1 MLMCK
6 GENKHEKQTTKGD
19 DFWTKGWV
27 VSLPYFCFLHHR
39 AGYNVF
45 DSSQWCSWWMWECH
59 GGLRCGVG
67 MLQNNISG
75 NATHSEGFVPHPSRR
90 INSHPF
96 HATELSL
103 SLSYHILL
111 QKTNKGGKKKRRSGK
126 KNGCKK
132 KFHHFEITVGLDFS
146 FRSCP
151 KCYLLPSCHH
161 RCHTISSS
169 KRQTKEEIR
178 NEEVGRK

>member
-90 INSHPF
+90 INSHSTP
-96 HATELSL
+96 
-103 SLSYHILL
+103 
-111 QKTNKGGKKKRRSGK
+111 
-126 KNGCKK
+126 
-132 KFHHFEITVGLDFS
+132 
-146 FRSCP
+146 
-151 KCYLLPSCHH
+151 PSCHY
-161 RCHTISSS
+161 RCHTTSSS
-169 KRQTKEEIR
+169 KRQTKEEKR
-178 NEEVGRK
+178 NEEVGRKMDAKKNFTILK